1 MGDSIEQRTKR
12 LKSAVLYLIS
22 KEIISEKSPQ
32 KDIAQKM
39 GATNSTNTNYALN
52 GNKRYLTDN
61 FLRRFNTSFNN
72 IFSIE
77 WLLTG
82 KGEMF
87 ISDSSTPENT
97 NNTNPHYDSTAE
109 FNNIAID
116 MNNPT
121 AKYFMGIIEK
131 LIAQGERNSIA
142 NERNSIANERNS
154 IANEENAKTIS
165 KMVSMLET
173 MLYNSNKLK
182 TKSAG
187 D

>member
-1 MGDSIEQRTKR
+1 MEDSIEQRTKR

-22 KEIISEKSPQ
+22 KEMISEKSPQ

-61 FLRRFNTSFNN
+61 FLKRFNISFNN

-82 KGEMF
+82 KGEMLSEDN
-87 ISDSSTPENT
+87 ISENT
-97 NNTNPHYDSTAE
+97 NYTKPDYDSISE
-109 FNNIAID
+109 FNNIEID

-121 AKYFMGIIEK
+121 AKYFMGVIEK
-131 LIAQGERNSIA
+131 LISQGERNSIA

-173 MLYNSNKLK
+173 MLYSSNKLK

-187 D
+187 E